1 MSTSTEGRVTGNS
14 PALDPEAE
22 REIDLRG
29 LWAGIKRQWW
39 VVVVG
44 VVAGIVVGALWS
56 LAGGS
61 SWEAT
66 ARLAPG
72 QAFSP
77 SGSPVFLYLSN
88 PTAINSLATSATTVE
103 KAAARAGVSPS
114 QLRGRISTDAV
125 NAEGTTTQRNAVLVL
140 VTVRMNKKKR
150 AEDAANAV
158 AQVLATTTTNRYV
171 RQTIEIY
178 KTRIRNFNQRL
189 TTIRERIDAIN
200 KALAEENLS
209 LNERLLLTIQL
220 DQAQA
225 TQGQTIDSLTTAQ
238 QQRILAEDVSRT
250 TIVQDARATR
260 TSARSR
266 RTSIL
271 VGALIGLIGGLI
283 AAIVVD
289 RRASRPHPA

>member
-1 MSTSTEGRVTGNS
+1 MSMQTEGRATGNS
-14 PALDPEAE
+14 PGPDLEAE
-22 REIDLRG
+22 REVDLRG
-29 LWAGIKRQWW
+29 LWTSVKRQWW
-39 VVVVG
+39 VVVAG
-44 VVAGIVVGALWS
+44 IVAGIVVGALWS

-61 SWEAT
+61 AWEAT

-77 SGSPVFLYLSN
+77 SGSPVFLYLTN
-88 PTAINSLATSATTVE
+88 PTAINSIATSPATIEQAAV
-103 KAAARAGVSPS
+103 KAGIPASA
-114 QLRGRISTDAV
+114 LRGHISTDAV
-125 NAEGTTTQRNAVLVL
+125 NSEGTTTQRNAVLVL
-140 VTVRMNKKKR
+140 VTVRQNKKKK

-158 AQVLATTTTNRYV
+158 ARVVAETTTNRYV
-171 RQTIEIY
+171 RQTIQIY

-189 TTIRERIDAIN
+189 TTIKERIDAIN
-200 KALAEENLS
+200 EALAQPGLS
-209 LNERLLLTIQL
+209 LDERLLLTIQL

-238 QQRILAEDVSRT
+238 QQMILAQDVSQT

-289 RRASRPHPA
+289 RRAQKPSPA